1 MWEQRMEIEGP
12 YNFDLVLERLELD
25 PLNSVDREARIA
37 RVPIYEP
44 ENEVVEVQAIGT
56 LDEPVFLIKG
66 KKDETKEIVQ
76 KRIAHVFQ
84 WDIPLSEI
92 HSHFQE
98 SDLKDI
104 FHQHR
109 GTPLILDFS
118 PYSCL
123 VKCIIHQQLNLKF
136 AFTLTERFVQT
147 YGEEID
153 DVWFYPSPERSAS
166 LTIEELRE
174 LQFSQ
179 RKAEYIIGLSE
190 MIVSGKLDLE
200 QLSEESD
207 ETIMKTLV
215 KIRGV
220 GPWTAQNFLLFGL
233 GRPNL
238 FPTGDVGI
246 QNALKKLYQLE
257 AKPDLNFMEQSSEK
271 WKPYLSYA
279 SLYLWRSIE
288 VTE

>member
-1 MWEQRMEIEGP
+1 M
-12 YNFDLVLERLELD
+12 
-25 PLNSVDREARIA
+25 
-37 RVPIYEP
+37 
-44 ENEVVEVQAIGT
+44 
-56 LDEPVFLIKG
+56 
-66 KKDETKEIVQ
+66 
-76 KRIAHVFQ
+76 FQ
-84 WDIPLSEI
+84 WDIPLHDI
-92 HSHFQE
+92 DQHFQE

-136 AFTLTERFVQT
+136 AFTLTERYVQT
-147 YGEEID
+147 FGEEID
-153 DVWFYPSPERSAS
+153 GVWFYPSPEKAAS
-166 LTIEELRE
+166 LTIEQLRE

-190 MIVSGKLDLE
+190 MIQSGELNLE
-200 QLSEESD
+200 ELSQESD
-207 ETIMKTLV
+207 EAIMKTLV
-215 KIRGV
+215 KIRGI

-238 FPTGDVGI
+238 FPIGDVGI
-246 QNALKKLYQLE
+246 QNALKKLYRLE
-257 AKPDLNFMEQSSEK
+257 AKPDAVSMEQFSEK

-288 VTE
+288 TTE